1 MKRLAHIDQRGG
13 LPGSCALKFLARKR
27 SLSNWVKVRRAWKQ
41 EAGAALLEFSLIV
54 PIVALMFLA
63 VVDFGIAISQAMTV
77 EDAARAGA
85 EYGTIAGKATD
96 YTGMTNAAINAANGL
111 VGFSVVSPT
120 PETWCS
126 CTPGGSVVSC
136 SSTCSGAN
144 PVEYVQVQTAATVQ
158 VLAGY
163 PGIPSSFALTGLAVM
178 RVQ

>member
-1 MKRLAHIDQRGG
+1 MKLPGHLRSRLKRRGG
-13 LPGSCALKFLARKR
+13 CAWGVSPSQGRPAGRGLASAAFR
-27 SLSNWVKVRRAWKQ
+27 Q
-41 EAGAALLEFSLIV
+41 DAGAALLEFSLIV

-85 EYGTIAGKATD
+85 EYGTIAGNAND
-96 YTGMTNAAINAANGL
+96 YTGMTDAATTAANGL
-111 VGFSVVSPT
+111 AGFTVTPAPT
-120 PETWCS
+120 TWCS
-126 CTPGGSVVSC
+126 CTPGGTVVSC

-144 PVEYVQVQTAATVQ
+144 PVEYVQVQTAASVQ

-163 PGIPSSFALTGLAVM
+163 PGIPSSFALKGLAVM